1 MQKFQISVR
10 GLVEF
15 VYRSGDL
22 DMRFQGKSKMAEGMK
37 IHQKIQKSQGSDYQA
52 DRKSVV

>member
-1 MQKFQISVR
+1 METQKVQISVR
-10 GLVEF
+10 ELVEF

-22 DMRFQGKSKMAEGMK
+22 DMRFQGKSKMADGIKM
-37 IHQKIQKSQGSDYQA
+37 HQKIQKSQ